1 MKNINQFDIVLELPN
16 VLKHL
21 EQKISIKPTKIINRI
36 EKIKK
41 IFGKNSNI

>member
-1 MKNINQFDIVLELPN
+1 MKNINQFDIFLELPN
-16 VLKHL
+16 GLKHL
-21 EQKISIKPTKIINRI
+21 EHTVTIKPTKSINRI